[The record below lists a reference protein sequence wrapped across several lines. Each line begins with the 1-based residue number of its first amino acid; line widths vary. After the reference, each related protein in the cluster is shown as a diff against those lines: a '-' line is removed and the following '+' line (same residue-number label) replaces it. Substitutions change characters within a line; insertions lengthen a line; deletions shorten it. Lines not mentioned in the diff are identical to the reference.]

1 MKKIKFSVVRL
12 QIHLK
17 NQQRILFDFIDA
29 VTTSQSQ
36 NNEKFRQIILT
47 EYFKMNR
54 RVQDVE
60 NVDLSSSYEHL
71 NLNKNFKQYTYSDIS
86 KHFVWKTKKEDL
98 KSSKKIKCVRRM
110 FFMNFKLSEIFYLR
124 LLLNHVKKVTSF
136 ENLRIVDVQIENVVD
151 EVIERQFMKNFKNVC
166 IHLEFIDNDDKWHVV
181 MKKITEF
188 DTIAMF
194 RKLIMIILLKCVSD
208 KSSKL

>member
-86 KHFVWKTKKEDL
+86 KHFV
-98 KSSKKIKCVRRM
+98 
-110 FFMNFKLSEIFYLR
+110 
-124 LLLNHVKKVTSF
+124 
-136 ENLRIVDVQIENVVD
+136 
-151 EVIERQFMKNFKNVC
+151 
-166 IHLEFIDNDDKWHVV
+166 
-181 MKKITEF
+181 
-188 DTIAMF
+188 
-194 RKLIMIILLKCVSD
+194 
-208 KSSKL
+208 